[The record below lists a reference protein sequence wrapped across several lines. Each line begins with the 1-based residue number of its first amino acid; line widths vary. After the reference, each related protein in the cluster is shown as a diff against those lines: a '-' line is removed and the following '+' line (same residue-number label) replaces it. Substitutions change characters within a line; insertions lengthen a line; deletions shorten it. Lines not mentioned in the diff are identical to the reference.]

1 MSLHFY
7 IAVCYNHANQV
18 HNQNGKEGWQMKTKQ
33 SISECQE
40 KIAVP
45 IDPEQFQQF
54 IDKSGI
60 FEKTKVCM
68 HKYLKNWYEDDA
80 GAFVDC
86 MRADL
91 DTVLSTYHFYD
102 NNVSIAKDLER
113 ETDYINCWIRI
124 TDEEDDICC
133 DYRTLYDYNLI
144 PFDDTLS

>member
-1 MSLHFY
+1 
-7 IAVCYNHANQV
+7 
-18 HNQNGKEGWQMKTKQ
+18 MKTKQ

-45 IDPEQFQQF
+45 IDPEQ
-54 IDKSGI
+54 
-60 FEKTKVCM
+60 
-68 HKYLKNWYEDDA
+68 LKNWYEDDA